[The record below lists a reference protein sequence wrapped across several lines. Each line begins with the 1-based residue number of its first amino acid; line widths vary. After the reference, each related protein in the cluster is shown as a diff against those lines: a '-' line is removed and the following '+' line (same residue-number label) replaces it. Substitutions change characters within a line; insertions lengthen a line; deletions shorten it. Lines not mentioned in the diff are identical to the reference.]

1 MPIKFQLCSDIHMQS
16 STDKYNR
23 PVPQKGKYLL
33 LAGDIGSVGHP
44 NSRIQHN
51 HNTKYRTWLAEKCGR
66 FERVFLIAGNHEYK
80 QNTIQQGNVAMRG
93 FEEHASMNGR
103 LTVLEEGR
111 FDLSDDGGYTCYYFG
126 MLSMLYTFLFSRM
139 QKRSIPNLDNMRS
152 SPKGV

>member
-1 MPIKFQLCSDIHMQS
+1 M
-16 STDKYNR
+16 
-23 PVPQKGKYLL
+23 
-33 LAGDIGSVGHP
+33 
-44 NSRIQHN
+44 
-51 HNTKYRTWLAEKCGR
+51 
-66 FERVFLIAGNHEYK
+66 FLIAGNHEYK